1 MEKETLIQCI
11 RIGYQDGIE
20 DLENEENPN
29 YEPTLNEL
37 PNDTIECQYAYEFG
51 ISMAREEMEIYDE
64 DMNEY
69 LEQILWDSNSELNL
83 WDLT

>member
-1 MEKETLIQCI
+1 MVKKVYITRKIPQP
-11 RIGYQDGIE
+11 GI
-20 DLENEENPN
+20 DLFFENGF
-29 YEPTLNEL
+29 
-37 PNDTIECQYAYEFG
+37 DV
-51 ISMAREEMEIYDE
+51 EIYDE